1 MEVAERTPSRTV
13 FWHRELPPIEA
24 EPLGEHSL
32 EAVSS
37 RVPGTIAH
45 RDEIWDRCYA
55 ELMAAAD
62 DRFNQEI
69 ARLGGDVAH
78 VLHESVDTR
87 HDDVRGE
94 TWLRGRFT
102 YMLYR
107 LPHAV

>member
-1 MEVAERTPSRTV
+1 
-13 FWHRELPPIEA
+13 
-24 EPLGEHSL
+24 
-32 EAVSS
+32 
-37 RVPGTIAH
+37 
-45 RDEIWDRCYA
+45 
-55 ELMAAAD
+55 MAAAD